1 MFKFLKFQC
10 SKLSAAS
17 KFSKKPTNSGPQ
29 NASSA
34 DQKPTSQDP
43 QRGLIETFLLFF
55 KIPNNK
61 KRNKRKFYQIFI
73 FITYEINIQ
82 MIDLLFLLFARASVQ
97 HQFSSL
103 NPQLWK
109 ITSSVLFTSRHSL
122 PWGFLPPEFGGKSG
136 KNSIEWLNIYRT
148 RKKTYFPYVLM
159 LHVFL
164 GFPSQWL
171 NIHMTRK
178 ETSLPHVLIYMSSH
192 VFLLSG

>member
-1 MFKFLKFQC
+1 MIMVGKVLGLAGCLGHFVRLNSPDSKCPGVEFCVSRLQC

-82 MIDLLFLLFARASVQ
+82 MIDLLFLLFARA
-97 HQFSSL
+97 
-103 NPQLWK
+103 
-109 ITSSVLFTSRHSL
+109 
-122 PWGFLPPEFGGKSG
+122 
-136 KNSIEWLNIYRT
+136 
-148 RKKTYFPYVLM
+148 
-159 LHVFL
+159 
-164 GFPSQWL
+164 
-171 NIHMTRK
+171 
-178 ETSLPHVLIYMSSH
+178 LI
-192 VFLLSG
+192 